1 MIPMTLAEVAGVVGG
16 RIADGE
22 PDIVVT
28 VAASDDRD
36 CVPGTLFAAIAGE
49 RVDGHD
55 YIASAREHGAVAA
68 LTTRPVGSP
77 AIVVEDVVLALGAL
91 ASYVIQRLPGT
102 LVLALTGSSGKTT
115 TKDLLAAILAP
126 HGETVAPRG
135 SFNSEVGLPLT
146 VLSCTTR
153 TKYLVLEMGMRGHQ
167 HISYLCDIAHPR
179 IAGVI
184 NVGSAHIELLGSQE
198 AIAVAKAEIIDDL
211 PADGTAIMHAD
222 NPLVMGQAGR
232 TSAPIMTFGEA
243 TDAAVRASDITL
255 DARARPHFTL
265 HWQGSAVPV
274 QLTLS
279 GEHQVANALA
289 ATAFALAAGIGL
301 ADIVAVLE
309 SYEPVSKWRME
320 VTERAD
326 GVTVIN
332 DAYNANPESMRA
344 ALKALVAMGRAP
356 DGSSRRTWAVI
367 GEMREIGDVSIEEH
381 DAIGRLAVRLDVSKL
396 LAVGEGARPVH
407 LGAAHEGSW
416 GEESAWVPDIDT
428 AIAVLREQV
437 QPGDVVL
444 VKASRS
450 IGLEAVA
457 AALLESTSDAGA
469 AS

>member
-16 RIADGE
+16 RLADGD

-55 YIASAREHGAVAA
+55 YIDSARERGAVAA

-77 AIVVEDVVLALGAL
+77 AIIVDDVVAALGAL

-102 LVLALTGSSGKTT
+102 LVLGLTGSSGKTT

-153 TKYLVLEMGMRGHQ
+153 TKYLVLEMGMRGRE
-167 HISYLCDIAHPR
+167 HIHYLCRIAHPR

-184 NVGSAHIELLGSQE
+184 NVGSAHMELLGSRE
-198 AIAVAKAEIIDDL
+198 AIAEAKGEIIDDL
-211 PADGTAIMHAD
+211 PADGTAILHAD
-222 NPLVMGQAGR
+222 NPLVMAQAGR
-232 TSAPIMTFGEA
+232 TSAPIITFGEA
-243 TDAAVRASDITL
+243 ADATVRASDVAL
-255 DARARPHFTL
+255 DALARPRFTL
-265 HWQGSAVPV
+265 HWQGDAVPV

-289 ATAFALAAGIGL
+289 ATSFALAAGIAL

-309 SYEPVSKWRME
+309 TYVPASKWRME
-320 VTERAD
+320 VTERPD

-344 ALKALVAMGRAP
+344 ALKALVAIGREQ
-356 DGSSRRTWAVI
+356 GRRTWAVL
-367 GEMREIGDVSIEEH
+367 GEMREIGDASVEEH
-381 DAIGRLAVRLDVSKL
+381 DSIGRLAVRLDVSKL
-396 LAVGEGARPVH
+396 VAVGEGARPVH

-416 GEESAWVPDIDT
+416 GEESTWVPDVDA
-428 AIAVLREQV
+428 AIALLQEQV
-437 QPGDVVL
+437 RPGDVVL

-450 IGLEAVA
+450 IGLERVA
-457 AALLESTSDAGA
+457 EALLVEGA
-469 AS
+469 TA

>member
-16 RIADGE
+16 RIADGD

-36 CVPGTLFAAIAGE
+36 CVPGALFAAIRGE

-55 YIASAREHGAVAA
+55 FIESARERGAVAA

-77 AIVVEDVVLALGAL
+77 AIVVDDVVAALGLL
-91 ASYVIQRLPGT
+91 ASYVIQRLPDT
-102 LVLALTGSSGKTT
+102 LVLGLTGSSGKTT

-153 TKYLVLEMGMRGHQ
+153 TKYLVLEMGMRGRQ
-167 HISYLCDIAHPR
+167 HISYLCRIAHPR

-184 NVGSAHIELLGSQE
+184 NVGSAHIELLGSHE
-198 AIAVAKAEIIDDL
+198 AIAEAKAEIIDDL
-211 PADGTAIMHAD
+211 PANGTAIMHAD

-243 TDAAVRASDITL
+243 ADADVRASDVSL
-255 DARARPHFTL
+255 DALARPRFTL
-265 HWQGSAVPV
+265 HWQGSAKPV

-289 ATAFALAAGIGL
+289 ATAFALAAGIDL

-309 SYEPVSKWRME
+309 SYRPASKWRME

-326 GVTVIN
+326 GVTIVN

-344 ALKALVAMGRAP
+344 ALKALAAMGQ
-356 DGSSRRTWAVI
+356 GRRTWAVL
-367 GEMREIGDVSIEEH
+367 GEMREIGDVSVDEH
-381 DAIGRLAVRLDVSKL
+381 DALGRLAVRLDISKL
-396 LAVGEGARPVH
+396 VAVGEGARPVH

-416 GEESAWVPDIDT
+416 GDESTWVPDVEA
-428 AIAVLREQV
+428 AITLLRDQV
-437 QPGDVVL
+437 RPGDIVL

-457 AALLESTSDAGA
+457 AALLEDPAHDAGA
-469 AS
+469 LA

>member
-36 CVPGTLFAAIAGE
+36 CVPGTLFACIAGE

-55 YIASAREHGAVAA
+55 FVASARERGAVAC
-68 LTTRPVGSP
+68 LTTRPIGSA
-77 AIVVEDVVLALGAL
+77 AIIVDDVVAALGAL

-102 LVLALTGSSGKTT
+102 LALGLTGSSGKTT

-153 TKYLVLEMGMRGHQ
+153 TKYLVLEMGMRGRG
-167 HISYLCDIAHPR
+167 HIAYLCKIAHPR

-184 NVGSAHIELLGSQE
+184 NVGSAHIELLGSRE
-198 AIAVAKAEIIDDL
+198 AIAEAKAEIIDDL

-222 NPLVMGQAGR
+222 NPLVMAQTGR
-232 TSAPIMTFGEA
+232 TTAPIMTFGEA
-243 TDAAVRASDITL
+243 ADADVRASDITL
-255 DARARPHFTL
+255 DALARPHFTL
-265 HWQGSAVPV
+265 HWQGESMPV

-289 ATAFALAAGIGL
+289 ATAFALAAGIDL
-301 ADIVAVLE
+301 ADIVRVLE
-309 SYEPVSKWRME
+309 SYESPSKWRME
-320 VTERAD
+320 VTERPD
-326 GVTVIN
+326 GVTIIN

-344 ALKALVAMGRAP
+344 ALKALVAMGRGAQQ
-356 DGSSRRTWAVI
+356 RRTWAVI
-367 GEMREIGDVSIEEH
+367 GEMRELGDISVDEH

-396 LAVGEGARPVH
+396 VAVGDGARPVH

-416 GEESAWVPDIDT
+416 GDESTWVPDVDA
-428 AIAVLREQV
+428 AIALLHEQV
-437 QPGDVVL
+437 QPGDIVL

-457 AALLESTSDAGA
+457 AALLADGGEA
-469 AS
+469 A

>member
-16 RIADGE
+16 RLADGD

-55 YIASAREHGAVAA
+55 YIDSARERGAVAA

-77 AIVVEDVVLALGAL
+77 AIIVDDVVAALGAL

-102 LVLALTGSSGKTT
+102 LVLGLTGSSGKTT

-153 TKYLVLEMGMRGHQ
+153 TKYLVLEMGMRGRE
-167 HISYLCDIAHPR
+167 HIHYLCRIAHPR

-184 NVGSAHIELLGSQE
+184 NVGSAHIELLGSRE
-198 AIAVAKAEIIDDL
+198 AIAEAKGEIIDDL
-211 PADGTAIMHAD
+211 PADGTAILHAD
-222 NPLVMGQAGR
+222 NPLVMAQAGR
-232 TSAPIMTFGEA
+232 TSAPIITFGEA
-243 TDAAVRASDITL
+243 ADATVRASDITL
-255 DARARPHFTL
+255 DALARPRFTL

-289 ATAFALAAGIGL
+289 ATSFALAAGIDL

-309 SYEPVSKWRME
+309 TYVPASKWRME
-320 VTERAD
+320 VTERPD

-344 ALKALVAMGRAP
+344 ALKALVAIGREQ
-356 DGSSRRTWAVI
+356 GRRTWAVL
-367 GEMREIGDVSIEEH
+367 GEMREIGDASVEEH
-381 DAIGRLAVRLDVSKL
+381 DSIGRLAVRLDVSKL
-396 LAVGEGARPVH
+396 VAVGEGARPVH

-416 GEESAWVPDIDT
+416 GEESTWVPDVDA
-428 AIAVLREQV
+428 AIALLQEQV
-437 QPGDVVL
+437 RPGDVVL

-450 IGLEAVA
+450 IGLERVA
-457 AALLESTSDAGA
+457 EALLVEGA
-469 AS
+469 TA

>member
-16 RIADGE
+16 RLADAD

-36 CVPGTLFAAIAGE
+36 CAPGTLFACIRGE

-55 YIASAREHGAVAA
+55 FIESARERGAVAC
-68 LTTRPVGSP
+68 LTTRAVGSP
-77 AIVVEDVVLALGAL
+77 AVVVDDVVAALGVL

-102 LVLALTGSSGKTT
+102 LVLGLTGSSGKTT

-153 TKYLVLEMGMRGHQ
+153 TKYLVLEMGMRGRG
-167 HISYLCDIAHPR
+167 HIAYLCRIAHPR

-184 NVGSAHIELLGSQE
+184 NVGSAHIELLGSRE
-198 AIAVAKAEIIDDL
+198 AIAEAKAEIIDDL
-211 PADGTAIMHAD
+211 PADGTAILHAD
-222 NPLVMGQAGR
+222 NPLVTAQVGR
-232 TSAPIMTFGEA
+232 TSAPTITFGEA
-243 TDAAVRASDITL
+243 ADADLRASDITL
-255 DARARPHFTL
+255 DELARPGFTL

-289 ATAFALAAGIGL
+289 ATAFALAAGIDL
-301 ADIVAVLE
+301 ADIVTVLQT
-309 SYEPVSKWRME
+309 YVPASKWRME
-320 VTERAD
+320 ITERAD

-344 ALKALVAMGRAP
+344 ALKALVAIGR
-356 DGSSRRTWAVI
+356 DQGRRTWAII
-367 GEMREIGDVSIEEH
+367 GEMREIGDTSVEEH
-381 DAIGRLAVRLDVSKL
+381 DAIGRLAVRLDVAKL
-396 LAVGEGARPVH
+396 VAVGEGARPVH

-416 GEESAWVPDIDT
+416 GEESAWVPDVDA
-428 AIAVLREQV
+428 AIALLRDEV

-450 IGLEAVA
+450 IGLERVA
-457 AALLESTSDAGA
+457 EALLVEDGDAA
-469 AS
+469 

>member
-36 CVPGTLFAAIAGE
+36 CVPGTLFACIAGE

-55 YIASAREHGAVAA
+55 FVASARERGAVAC
-68 LTTRPVGSP
+68 LTTRPVGS
-77 AIVVEDVVLALGAL
+77 AAVIVEDVVAALGAL

-102 LVLALTGSSGKTT
+102 LALGLTGSSGKTT

-153 TKYLVLEMGMRGHQ
+153 TKYLVLEMGMRGRG
-167 HISYLCDIAHPR
+167 HIAYLCRIAHPR

-184 NVGSAHIELLGSQE
+184 NVGSAHIELLGSRE
-198 AIAVAKAEIIDDL
+198 AIAEAKAEIIDDL
-211 PADGTAIMHAD
+211 PVDGIAIMHAD
-222 NPLVMGQAGR
+222 NPLVMDQAGR
-232 TSAPIMTFGEA
+232 TSAQIMTFGEA
-243 TDAAVRASDITL
+243 ADADVRASDITL
-255 DARARPHFTL
+255 DPLARPRFTL
-265 HWQGSAVPV
+265 HWQGEAVPV

-289 ATAFALAAGIGL
+289 ATAFALAAGIDL
-301 ADIVAVLE
+301 ADIVRVLE
-309 SYEPVSKWRME
+309 TYESASKWRME
-320 VTERAD
+320 VSERAD
-326 GVTVIN
+326 GVTIVN

-344 ALKALVAMGRAP
+344 ALKALVAMGRSAE
-356 DGSSRRTWAVI
+356 GERRTWAVI
-367 GEMREIGDVSIEEH
+367 GEMRELGDISVDEH

-396 LAVGEGARPVH
+396 VAVGEGARPVH

-416 GEESAWVPDIDT
+416 GEESTWVPDVDS
-428 AIAVLREQV
+428 AIALLREQV
-437 QPGDVVL
+437 QPGDIVL

-457 AALLESTSDAGA
+457 AALLADGGDVA
-469 AS
+469 

>member
-16 RIADGE
+16 RLADGD

-55 YIASAREHGAVAA
+55 YIDSARERGAVAA

-77 AIVVEDVVLALGAL
+77 AIIVDDVVAALGAL

-102 LVLALTGSSGKTT
+102 LVLGLTGSSGKTT

-153 TKYLVLEMGMRGHQ
+153 TKYLVLEMGMRGRE
-167 HISYLCDIAHPR
+167 HIHYLCRIAHPR

-184 NVGSAHIELLGSQE
+184 NVGSAHMELLGSRE
-198 AIAVAKAEIIDDL
+198 AIAEAKGEIIDDL
-211 PADGTAIMHAD
+211 PADGTAILHAD
-222 NPLVMGQAGR
+222 NPLVMAQAGR
-232 TSAPIMTFGEA
+232 TSAPIITFGEA
-243 TDAAVRASDITL
+243 ADATVRASDVTL
-255 DARARPHFTL
+255 DALARPRFTL

-289 ATAFALAAGIGL
+289 ATSFALAAGIAL

-309 SYEPVSKWRME
+309 TYVPASKWRME
-320 VTERAD
+320 VTERPD

-344 ALKALVAMGRAP
+344 ALKALVAIGREQ
-356 DGSSRRTWAVI
+356 GRRTWAVL
-367 GEMREIGDVSIEEH
+367 GEMREIGDASVEEH
-381 DAIGRLAVRLDVSKL
+381 DSIGRLAVRLDVSKL
-396 LAVGEGARPVH
+396 VAVGEGARPVH

-416 GEESAWVPDIDT
+416 GEESTWVPDVDA
-428 AIAVLREQV
+428 AIALLQEQV
-437 QPGDVVL
+437 RPGDVVL

-450 IGLEAVA
+450 IGLERVA
-457 AALLESTSDAGA
+457 EALLVEGA
-469 AS
+469 TA

>member
-16 RIADGE
+16 RLVDGE

-36 CVPGTLFAAIAGE
+36 CGPGTLFAAIRGE

-55 YIASAREHGAVAA
+55 FIESARELGAVAA

-77 AIVVEDVVLALGAL
+77 AIVVDDVVAALGML
-91 ASYVIQRLPGT
+91 ASYVIQRLPDT
-102 LVLALTGSSGKTT
+102 LVLGLTGSSGKTT

-153 TKYLVLEMGMRGHQ
+153 THYLVLEMGMRGRQ
-167 HISYLCDIAHPR
+167 HISYLCRIAHPR

-184 NVGSAHIELLGSQE
+184 NVGSAHIELLGSRE
-198 AIAVAKAEIIDDL
+198 AIAEAKAEIIDDL
-211 PADGTAIMHAD
+211 PPDGTAIMHAD
-222 NPLVMGQAGR
+222 NPLVMAQAGR
-232 TSAPIMTFGEA
+232 TSAPVMTFGEA
-243 TDAAVRASDITL
+243 AGADVRASDISL
-255 DARARPHFTL
+255 DALARPRFTL
-265 HWQGSAVPV
+265 HWQGSEMPV

-289 ATAFALAAGIGL
+289 ATAFALAAGIDL

-309 SYEPVSKWRME
+309 TYESPSKWRME
-320 VTERAD
+320 VTELPN
-326 GVTVIN
+326 GVTIIN

-344 ALKALVAMGRAP
+344 ALKALVAMGNRE
-356 DGSSRRTWAVI
+356 RRTWAVI
-367 GEMREIGDVSIEEH
+367 GEMRELGDISIEEH

-396 LAVGEGARPVH
+396 VAVGEGARPVH

-416 GEESAWVPDIDT
+416 GEESAWVPDVDT
-428 AIAVLREQV
+428 AIALLREQV
-437 QPGDVVL
+437 QPGDIVL

-450 IGLEAVA
+450 IGLEVVA
-457 AALLESTSDAGA
+457 AALIADGSTSDTGSAP
-469 AS
+469 

>member
-16 RIADGE
+16 RLADAD

-36 CVPGTLFAAIAGE
+36 CVPGTLFAAIRGE

-55 YIASAREHGAVAA
+55 FIDSARERGAVAC

-77 AIVVEDVVLALGAL
+77 AVVVDDVVAALGAL

-102 LVLALTGSSGKTT
+102 LVLGLTGSSGKTT

-153 TKYLVLEMGMRGHQ
+153 TRYLVLEMGMRGRG
-167 HISYLCDIAHPR
+167 HIAYLCRIAHPR

-184 NVGSAHIELLGSQE
+184 NVGSAHIELLGSRE
-198 AIAVAKAEIIDDL
+198 AIAEAKAEIIDDL
-211 PADGTAIMHAD
+211 PADGVAIMHAD
-222 NPLVMGQAGR
+222 NPLVMAQAGR
-232 TSAPIMTFGEA
+232 TSAPIITFGEA
-243 TDAAVRASDITL
+243 PDADLRASDITL
-255 DARARPHFTL
+255 DALARPRFTL
-265 HWQGSAVPV
+265 HWQGTAVPV

-289 ATAFALAAGIGL
+289 ATAFALAAGISL
-301 ADIVAVLE
+301 ADIVTVLE
-309 SYEPVSKWRME
+309 GYVSPSKWRME
-320 VTERAD
+320 VHERAD
-326 GVTVIN
+326 GLTVIN
-332 DAYNANPESMRA
+332 DAYNANPESVRA
-344 ALKALVAMGRAP
+344 ALKALVAIGR
-356 DGSSRRTWAVI
+356 DSGRRTWAVI
-367 GEMREIGDVSIEEH
+367 GEMRELGDISVEEH

-396 LAVGEGARPVH
+396 VAVGEGARPVH

-416 GEESAWVPDIDT
+416 GEESAWVPDVDS
-428 AIAVLREQV
+428 AIALLREQV
-437 QPGDVVL
+437 RPGDVVL

-457 AALLESTSDAGA
+457 QALLDGDGEGS
-469 AS
+469 

>member
-36 CVPGTLFAAIAGE
+36 CVPGTLFACIAGE

-55 YIASAREHGAVAA
+55 FVASARERGAVAC
-68 LTTRPVGSP
+68 LTTRPVGSA
-77 AIVVEDVVLALGAL
+77 AIIVDDVVAALGAL

-102 LVLALTGSSGKTT
+102 LALGLTGSSGKTT

-153 TKYLVLEMGMRGHQ
+153 TKYLVLEMGMRGRG
-167 HISYLCDIAHPR
+167 HIAYLCKIAHPR

-184 NVGSAHIELLGSQE
+184 NVGSAHIELLGSRE
-198 AIAVAKAEIIDDL
+198 AIAEAKAEIIDDL
-211 PADGTAIMHAD
+211 PADGTAILHAD
-222 NPLVMGQAGR
+222 NPLVMDQAGR
-232 TSAPIMTFGEA
+232 TAAPIMTFGEA
-243 TDAAVRASDITL
+243 ADADVRASDITL
-255 DARARPHFTL
+255 DALARPHFTL
-265 HWQGSAVPV
+265 HWRGEAVPV

-289 ATAFALAAGIGL
+289 ATAFALAAGIEL
-301 ADIVAVLE
+301 VDIVRVLE
-309 SYEPVSKWRME
+309 SYESPSKWRME
-320 VTERAD
+320 VTERPD
-326 GVTVIN
+326 GITIVN

-344 ALKALVAMGRAP
+344 ALKALVAMGRGA
-356 DGSSRRTWAVI
+356 DQRRTWAVI
-367 GEMREIGDVSIEEH
+367 GEMRELGDISVDEH

-396 LAVGEGARPVH
+396 VAVGDGARPVH

-416 GEESAWVPDIDT
+416 GEESAWVPDVDA
-428 AIAVLREQV
+428 AIALLREQV
-437 QPGDVVL
+437 EPGDIVL

-457 AALLESTSDAGA
+457 AALLADGGDVA
-469 AS
+469 

>member
-16 RIADGE
+16 RLADAD

-55 YIASAREHGAVAA
+55 YIASARERGAVAA
-68 LTTRPVGSP
+68 LTTRPVGSA
-77 AIVVEDVVLALGAL
+77 AIVVDDVVAALGAL

-102 LVLALTGSSGKTT
+102 LVMGLTGSSGKTT

-153 TKYLVLEMGMRGHQ
+153 TKYLVLEMGMRGRG
-167 HISYLCDIAHPR
+167 HIKYLCDIAHPR
-179 IAGVI
+179 IGGVI
-184 NVGSAHIELLGSQE
+184 NVGSAHMELLGSRE
-198 AIAVAKAEIIDDL
+198 AIAEAKAEIIDDL

-222 NPLVMGQAGR
+222 NPLVMGQVGR
-232 TSAPIMTFGEA
+232 TSATLMTFGEA
-243 TDAAVRASDITL
+243 ADATVRASDITI
-255 DARARPHFTL
+255 DALARPRFTL
-265 HWQGSAVPV
+265 HWDGAAVPV

-301 ADIVAVLE
+301 ADIVTVLE
-309 SYEPVSKWRME
+309 SYEPASKWRME
-320 VTERAD
+320 VTERPD

-332 DAYNANPESMRA
+332 DAYNANPESTRA
-344 ALKALVAMGRAP
+344 ALKALVAIGRGA
-356 DGSSRRTWAVI
+356 DGAERRTWAVI
-367 GEMREIGDVSIEEH
+367 GEMREISNISLEEH
-381 DAIGRLAVRLDVSKL
+381 DAIGRLAVRLDVSRL
-396 LAVGEGARPVH
+396 IAVGEGARPVH

-416 GEESAWVPDIDT
+416 GNESTWVPDADA
-428 AIAVLREQV
+428 AIALLRDEV
-437 QPGDVVL
+437 KPGDVVL

-450 IGLEAVA
+450 VGLEKVA
-457 AALLESTSDAGA
+457 EALLAGGEGT
-469 AS
+469 

>member
-16 RIADGE
+16 RIADGD

-36 CVPGTLFAAIAGE
+36 CVPGALFAAIRGE

-55 YIASAREHGAVAA
+55 FIESARERGAVAA

-77 AIVVEDVVLALGAL
+77 AIVVDDVVAALGLL
-91 ASYVIQRLPGT
+91 ASYVIQRLPDT
-102 LVLALTGSSGKTT
+102 LVLGLTGSSGKTT

-153 TKYLVLEMGMRGHQ
+153 TKYLVLEMGMRGRQ
-167 HISYLCDIAHPR
+167 HISYLCQIAHPR

-184 NVGSAHIELLGSQE
+184 NVGSAHIELLGSHE
-198 AIAVAKAEIIDDL
+198 AIAEAKAEIIDDL
-211 PADGTAIMHAD
+211 PANGTAIMHAD

-243 TDAAVRASDITL
+243 ADADVRASDVSL
-255 DARARPHFTL
+255 DALARPRFTL
-265 HWQGSAVPV
+265 HWQGSEMPV

-289 ATAFALAAGIGL
+289 ATAFALAAGIDL

-309 SYEPVSKWRME
+309 SYRPASKWRME

-326 GVTVIN
+326 GVTIVN

-344 ALKALVAMGRAP
+344 ALKALAAMGQ
-356 DGSSRRTWAVI
+356 GRRTWAVL
-367 GEMREIGDVSIEEH
+367 GEMREIGDVSVDEH
-381 DAIGRLAVRLDVSKL
+381 DALGRLAVRLDISKL
-396 LAVGEGARPVH
+396 VAVGEGARPVH

-416 GEESAWVPDIDT
+416 GDESTWVPDVEA
-428 AIAVLREQV
+428 AITLLRDQV
-437 QPGDVVL
+437 RPGDIVL

-450 IGLEAVA
+450 IGLEVVA
-457 AALLESTSDAGA
+457 TALLEGPAQDAGA
-469 AS
+469 LA

>member
-16 RIADGE
+16 RIADGD

-36 CVPGTLFAAIAGE
+36 CVPGTLFACIRGE

-55 YIASAREHGAVAA
+55 FVDSARERGAVAC

-77 AIVVEDVVLALGAL
+77 AVIVEDVVAALGTL
-91 ASYVIQRLPGT
+91 SSYVIQRLPGT
-102 LVLALTGSSGKTT
+102 LAIGLTGSSGKTT

-153 TKYLVLEMGMRGHQ
+153 TKYLVLEMGMRGRG
-167 HISYLCDIAHPR
+167 HIAYLCQIAHPR

-184 NVGSAHIELLGSQE
+184 NVGSAHIELLGSRE
-198 AIAVAKAEIIDDL
+198 AIAEAKAEIIDDL
-211 PADGTAIMHAD
+211 PSDGTAIMHAD

-232 TSAPIMTFGEA
+232 TSAPIITFGEA
-243 TDAAVRASDITL
+243 ADADVRASGVTL
-255 DARARPHFTL
+255 DALARPRFTL
-265 HWQGSAVPV
+265 HWQGSEVPV

-289 ATAFALAAGIGL
+289 ATAFALAAGISL

-309 SYEPVSKWRME
+309 TYESPSKWRME
-320 VTERAD
+320 VTERPD

-332 DAYNANPESMRA
+332 DAYNANPESTRA
-344 ALKALVAMGRAP
+344 ALKALVAMGG
-356 DGSSRRTWAVI
+356 DRRTWAVI
-367 GEMREIGDVSIEEH
+367 GEMRELGDISIEEH
-381 DAIGRLAVRLDVSKL
+381 DSIGRLAVRLDVSKL
-396 LAVGEGARPVH
+396 VAVGEGARPVH

-416 GEESAWVPDIDT
+416 GEESTWVPDVDA
-428 AIAVLREQV
+428 AIALLREQV
-437 QPGDVVL
+437 RPGDVVL

-450 IGLEAVA
+450 IGLEKVA
-457 AALLESTSDAGA
+457 EALLADPVSEPAP
-469 AS
+469 

>member
-16 RIADGE
+16 RLVDGE

-36 CVPGTLFAAIAGE
+36 CVPGTLFAAIRGE

-55 YIASAREHGAVAA
+55 YIDSARERGAVAS

-77 AIVVEDVVLALGAL
+77 AIIVDDVVAALGTL

-102 LVLALTGSSGKTT
+102 LVLGLTGSSGKTT

-153 TKYLVLEMGMRGHQ
+153 TKYLVLEMGMRGRG
-167 HISYLCDIAHPR
+167 HIAYLCRIAHPR

-184 NVGSAHIELLGSQE
+184 NVGSAHIELLGSRE
-198 AIAVAKAEIIDDL
+198 AIAEAKAEIIDDL

-243 TDAAVRASDITL
+243 ADADVRASDIHL
-255 DARARPHFTL
+255 DALARPRFTL

-289 ATAFALAAGIGL
+289 ATAFALAAGIEL

-309 SYEPVSKWRME
+309 SYAPVSKWRME
-320 VTERAD
+320 ITERPD

-344 ALKALVAMGRAP
+344 ALKALVAIGR
-356 DGSSRRTWAVI
+356 DQGRRTWAVI
-367 GEMREIGDVSIEEH
+367 GEMREIGDTSIEEH

-396 LAVGEGARPVH
+396 VAVGEGARPVH

-416 GEESAWVPDIDT
+416 GEESTWVPDVDA
-428 AIAVLREQV
+428 AIALLREQV

-457 AALLESTSDAGA
+457 AALLESTS
-469 AS
+469 

>member
-16 RIADGE
+16 RLVDGE

-36 CVPGTLFAAIAGE
+36 CVPGTLFAAIRGE

-55 YIASAREHGAVAA
+55 FISSARERGAVAA

-77 AIVVEDVVLALGAL
+77 AIVVDDVVASLGML

-102 LVLALTGSSGKTT
+102 LVMGLTGSSGKTT

-153 TKYLVLEMGMRGHQ
+153 TRYLVLEMGMRGRT
-167 HISYLCDIAHPR
+167 HIAYLCQIAHPS

-184 NVGSAHIELLGSQE
+184 NVGSAHIELLGSRE
-198 AIAVAKAEIIDDL
+198 AIAEAKAEIIDDL

-243 TDAAVRASDITL
+243 ADAVVRASDVTL
-255 DARARPHFTL
+255 DALARPRFTL

-289 ATAFALAAGIGL
+289 ATAFALAAGIDL

-309 SYEPVSKWRME
+309 TYQSPSKWRME
-320 VTERAD
+320 VTERPD

-332 DAYNANPESMRA
+332 DAYNANPESVRA
-344 ALKALVAMGRAP
+344 ALKALVAMGNQE
-356 DGSSRRTWAVI
+356 RRTWAVI
-367 GEMREIGDVSIEEH
+367 GEMRELGDHSIEEH

-396 LAVGEGARPVH
+396 VAVGEGARPVH

-416 GEESAWVPDIDT
+416 GEESMWVPDVDA
-428 AIAVLREQV
+428 AIALLREQV
-437 QPGDVVL
+437 QPGDIVL

-450 IGLEAVA
+450 IGLEKVA
-457 AALLESTSDAGA
+457 EALLEPASDAG
-469 AS
+469 SVS

>member
-36 CVPGTLFAAIAGE
+36 CVPGTLFACIAGE

-55 YIASAREHGAVAA
+55 FVASARERGAVAC
-68 LTTRPVGSP
+68 LTTRPVGSA
-77 AIVVEDVVLALGAL
+77 AIIVDDVVAALGTL

-102 LVLALTGSSGKTT
+102 LVMGLTGSSGKTT

-153 TKYLVLEMGMRGHQ
+153 TKYLVLEMGMRGRH
-167 HISYLCDIAHPR
+167 HIAYLCQIAHPS

-184 NVGSAHIELLGSQE
+184 NVGSAHIELLGSRE
-198 AIAVAKAEIIDDL
+198 AIAEAKAEIIDDL
-211 PADGTAIMHAD
+211 PADGVAIMHAD

-232 TSAPIMTFGEA
+232 TSAPIMTFGE
-243 TDAAVRASDITL
+243 DADADVRASDITL
-255 DARARPHFTL
+255 DTLARPRFTL
-265 HWQGSAVPV
+265 HWQGEAVPV

-289 ATAFALAAGIGL
+289 ATAFALAAGIDLG
-301 ADIVAVLE
+301 DIVRVLE
-309 SYEPVSKWRME
+309 SYESASKWRME
-320 VTERAD
+320 VTERPD

-344 ALKALVAMGRAP
+344 ALKALVAMGRGQ
-356 DGSSRRTWAVI
+356 GSQERRTWAVV
-367 GEMREIGDVSIEEH
+367 GEMRELGDISVDEH

-396 LAVGEGARPVH
+396 VAVGEGARPVH

-416 GEESAWVPDIDT
+416 GEESTWVPDVDA
-428 AIAVLREQV
+428 AIALLREQV
-437 QPGDVVL
+437 QPGDIVL

-457 AALLESTSDAGA
+457 AALLADGGDVA
-469 AS
+469 

>member
-16 RIADGE
+16 RLVDGD

-28 VAASDDRD
+28 AAASDDRD

-55 YIASAREHGAVAA
+55 YIDSARERGAVAA

-77 AIVVEDVVLALGAL
+77 AIVVEDVVTALGAL

-102 LVLALTGSSGKTT
+102 LVMGLTGSSGKTT

-153 TKYLVLEMGMRGHQ
+153 TKYLVLEMGMRGRG
-167 HISYLCDIAHPR
+167 HIAYLCRIAHPR

-184 NVGSAHIELLGSQE
+184 NVGSAHIELLGSRE
-198 AIAVAKAEIIDDL
+198 AIAEAKAEIIDDL

-232 TSAPIMTFGEA
+232 TSAPMLTFGEA
-243 TDAAVRASDITL
+243 ADADVRASDITL
-255 DARARPHFTL
+255 DALARPRFTL

-289 ATAFALAAGIGL
+289 ATTFALAAGIAL
-301 ADIVAVLE
+301 DDIVAVLE
-309 SYEPVSKWRME
+309 SYVPASKWRME
-320 VTERAD
+320 ITERPD

-344 ALKALVAMGRAP
+344 ALKALVAMGDAQQ
-356 DGSSRRTWAVI
+356 RRTWAVV
-367 GEMREIGDVSIEEH
+367 GEMREIGDTSVEEH
-381 DAIGRLAVRLDVSKL
+381 DAIGRFAVRLNVSKL
-396 LAVGEGARPVH
+396 VAVGEGARPVH

-416 GEESAWVPDIDT
+416 GDESTWVPDVDA
-428 AIAVLREQV
+428 AIALLREQV

-450 IGLEAVA
+450 IGLEKVA
-457 AALLESTSDAGA
+457 EALLAGET

>member
-1 MIPMTLAEVAGVVGG
+1 VIPMTLAEVAGVVGG
-16 RIADGE
+16 RLADAD
-22 PDIVVT
+22 PDLVVT

-36 CVPGTLFAAIAGE
+36 CVPGTLFACIAGE

-55 YIASAREHGAVAA
+55 FVASARERGAVAA

-77 AIVVEDVVLALGAL
+77 AVVVDDVVAALGAL
-91 ASYVIQRLPGT
+91 ASYAIQRLPGT
-102 LVLALTGSSGKTT
+102 LVLGLTGSSGKTT

-153 TKYLVLEMGMRGHQ
+153 TTYLVLEMGMRGRQ

-198 AIAVAKAEIIDDL
+198 AIAEAKGEILDAL
-211 PADGTAIMHAD
+211 PADGTAILHID
-222 NPLVMGQAGR
+222 NPLVMAQAGR
-232 TSAPIMTFGEA
+232 TAAPIMTFGESPDADVRA
-243 TDAAVRASDITL
+243 TDISL
-255 DARARPHFTL
+255 DELARPRFTL
-265 HWQGSAVPV
+265 HWQGSEVPV

-301 ADIVAVLE
+301 ADIVTVLE
-309 SYEPVSKWRME
+309 SYESVSKWRME
-320 VTERAD
+320 VTELP
-326 GVTVIN
+326 GGITVVN
-332 DAYNANPESMRA
+332 DAYNANPESVRA
-344 ALKALVAMGRAP
+344 ALKALVAMGR
-356 DGSSRRTWAVI
+356 GEQERRTWAVL
-367 GEMREIGDVSIEEH
+367 GEMRELGDASIEEH
-381 DAIGRLAVRLDVSKL
+381 DAIGRLAVRLDVAKL
-396 LAVGEGARPVH
+396 VAVGEGARPIH

-416 GEESAWVPDIDT
+416 GEESTWVPDID
-428 AIAVLREQV
+428 AAVALLREQL
-437 QPGDVVL
+437 QPGDIVL

-450 IGLEAVA
+450 IGLEAVVS
-457 AALLESTSDAGA
+457 ALIEQGVTA
-469 AS
+469 